1 MLAVDCPRIGG
12 MVGIEKSSTRC

>member
-1 MLAVDCPRIGG
+1 MLAVDCPLIGG